1 MERIWIKDI
10 KHEEGEQVSLSGW
23 VATRR
28 DHGNIIFID
37 LKDKSGLI
45 QVVFSKADGDAYNVA
60 NELRSAWVINLEG
73 IVHLRPEKNQ
83 NAKLVTGD
91 IEISAQKITVYSKA
105 EVLPIEVES
114 AGYDINENLR
124 LKYRYLD
131 LRRER
136 LQKNLQV
143 RHELMLFMR
152 NYLSAKGFTEI
163 ETPNLTRSTPGGA
176 RDYLVPAR
184 ISPGNFYAL
193 PHSTQ
198 QYKQLL
204 MVAQIE
210 KYFQFARCFRDEEAR
225 GDRQPEFTQLDIETS
240 FWDCDQI
247 LDLIEKMLV
256 EYVQKYLPEKHILQ
270 VPFPRIEYKEAMEK
284 YHCDKPDIRQ
294 NKEDKNELAFAFV
307 VNFPMFEWKPN
318 ENPSASSGQAPLAGA
333 GQGCWNAVHHAFTRP
348 KFLEGETVPELITRI
363 TENPG
368 SVVADQY
375 DLVLNGFET
384 GGGSLRTYQPELLEK
399 IFEIIGN
406 SQASIEANFGH
417 LLEAFKYGVP
427 PHGGIALGVDRLMAI
442 FQNEPNIRETIAF
455 PKNGEGFDPLMDSPA
470 SVDQKQIKELGIEIN
485 ILKK

>member
-10 KHEEGEQVSLSGW
+10 KHEEGELVSLSGW

-45 QVVFSKADGDAYNVA
+45 QVVFSKSDGEAYDIA
-60 NELRSAWVINLEG
+60 NELRPSWVINLEG
-73 IVHLRPEKNQ
+73 TVHLRPEKNR
-83 NAKLVTGD
+83 NTKLATGD
-91 IEISAQKITVYSKA
+91 IEISAQKLSVYSMA
-105 EVLPIEVES
+105 DTLPIDVS
-114 AGYDINENLR
+114 SLGYDINENLR

-143 RHELMLFMR
+143 RHEFMLFVR
-152 NYLSAKGFTEI
+152 NYLSQKGFTEI
-163 ETPNLTRSTPGGA
+163 ETPNLTRSTPEGA

-193 PHSTQ
+193 PQSPQ

-210 KYFQFARCFRDEEAR
+210 RYFQFARCFRDEDAR

-240 FWDCDQI
+240 FWDSNQI
-247 LDLIEKMLV
+247 LDLIEKMIV
-256 EYVQKYLPEKHILQ
+256 GYVKTYLPEKHILQ
-270 VPFPRIEYKEAMEK
+270 IPFPRIEYTETIEK
-284 YHCDKPDIRQ
+284 YHSDKPDIRQ
-294 NKEDKNELAFAFV
+294 NKEDNNELAFAFI
-307 VNFPMFEWKPN
+307 VNFPLFEWKPN
-318 ENPSASSGQAPLAGA
+318 ENPSAGSGQGR
-333 GQGCWNAVHHAFTRP
+333 WDAVHHPFTRP
-348 KFLEGETVPELITRI
+348 KFLEGETVPQLINRI

-375 DLVLNGFET
+375 DLALNGFEV

-399 IFEIIGN
+399 IFEIMGN
-406 SQASIEANFGH
+406 SRASIEEKFGH

-427 PHGGIALGVDRLMAI
+427 PHGGIALGVDRLIAI
-442 FQNEPNIRETIAF
+442 FRSEPTIRETIAF
-455 PKNGEGFDPLMDSPA
+455 PKNGDGFDPLMNSPA
-470 SVDQKQIKELGIEIN
+470 SVDKAQIKELGIEIDV
-485 ILKK
+485 LKKETSK

>member
-10 KHEEGEQVSLSGW
+10 KHEEGELVSLSGW

-45 QVVFSKADGDAYNVA
+45 QVVFSKSDGEAYDIA
-60 NELRSAWVINLEG
+60 NELRPSWVINLEG
-73 IVHLRPEKNQ
+73 TVHLRPEKNR
-83 NAKLVTGD
+83 NIKLATGD
-91 IEISAQKITVYSKA
+91 IEISAQKLSIYSKA
-105 EVLPIEVES
+105 DTLPIDIDIS
-114 AGYDINENLR
+114 GYDINENLR

-143 RHELMLFMR
+143 RHDFMLFVR
-152 NYLSAKGFTEI
+152 NYLSQKGFTEI
-163 ETPNLTRSTPGGA
+163 ETPNLTRSTPEGA

-193 PHSTQ
+193 PQSPQ

-210 KYFQFARCFRDEEAR
+210 RYFQFARCFRDEDAR

-240 FWDCDQI
+240 FWNSNQI
-247 LDLIEKMLV
+247 LDLIEKMIV
-256 EYVQKYLPEKHILQ
+256 EYVKTYLPEKHIPQ
-270 VPFPRIEYKEAMEK
+270 IPFPRIEYKEAMEK
-284 YHCDKPDIRQ
+284 YHSDKPDIRQ
-294 NKEDKNELAFAFV
+294 NKEDNNELAFAFI
-307 VNFPMFEWKPN
+307 VNFPMFEWK
-318 ENPSASSGQAPLAGA
+318 ESEKR
-333 GQGCWNAVHHAFTRP
+333 WDAVHHPFTQP
-348 KFLEGETVPELITRI
+348 KFLEGETVPDLITRI
-363 TENPG
+363 TDNPG

-375 DLVLNGFET
+375 DLALNGFEA

-399 IFEIIGN
+399 IFEIMGN
-406 SQASIEANFGH
+406 SQASIEEKFGH

-427 PHGGIALGVDRLMAI
+427 PHGGIALGVDRLIAI

-455 PKNGEGFDPLMDSPA
+455 PKNGEGFDPLMNSPA
-470 SVDQKQIKELGIEIN
+470 SVDKAQIKELGIEIN
-485 ILKK
+485 TIKNNSKK